1 MLKDFTVNFS
11 NFKNPFRIYIKKPL
25 IFTQQKLNC
34 QIMKRLFLP
43 LSALIALSV
52 NVSAQSARIFAV
64 TGDAKGNVTWN
75 AFREISSA
83 DGALKSTIYSPSSKQ
98 PLNYQSFSNRNVTPT
113 AEPAISAVAASAYD
127 AKTHRLYYTNMRG
140 NTLNYIDLNEN
151 GLTVVSNEDAVFNTG
166 DKFKTEANIITRMTF
181 GADGAGYALSND
193 AEHLI
198 RFTTENKSVV
208 TDLGRLIDGANNG
221 ANSIHNNITSW
232 GGDMVG
238 DAFGN
243 LYVLNMHNAVYK
255 VNTHSLVAD
264 YVGTIKGLPEGFTTN
279 GAAVDENGDLI
290 VSSAIYTSSYFK
302 VDFASLTVTAPI
314 KGEGGVYNASDLASS
329 NLLYQSK
336 VTAPELAVIKEHVSV
351 YPNPAV
357 GKVFQLKVTSPENDK
372 YSVKVTNISGKAV
385 YESTINGNS
394 SFKVNLPQSL
404 GAGLYFIKVT
414 NTAKQTIYNEKVVVE

>member
-1 MLKDFTVNFS
+1 M
-11 NFKNPFRIYIKKPL
+11 KKV
-25 IFTQQKLNC
+25 
-34 QIMKRLFLP
+34 FLP

-64 TGDAKGNVTWN
+64 TGDSKGNVTWN

-83 DGALKSTIYSPSSKQ
+83 DGSLKSTIYSPSSKQ
-98 PLNYQSFSNRNVTPT
+98 PINYQSLLNRNVTPT
-113 AEPAISAVAASAYD
+113 TEPAISAVAASAYD
-127 AKTHRLYYTNMRG
+127 AKTNRLYYTNMRG
-140 NTLNYIDLNEN
+140 NTLNYIDLNEDA
-151 GLTVVSNEDAVFNTG
+151 LTIVNNSDAIFNTG

-181 GADGAGYALSND
+181 GADGAGYALTND

-232 GGDMVG
+232 GGDMVA

-255 VNTHSLVAD
+255 VNTQTLVAD

-290 VSSAIYTSSYFK
+290 VSSAIYTTSYFK
-302 VDFASLTVTAPI
+302 VDIASLTVTTPI
-314 KGEGGVYNASDLASS
+314 KGEEGVYNASDLASS

-336 VTAPELAVIKEHVSV
+336 VTSPELAVIKEHVSV

-357 GKVFQLKVTSPENDK
+357 GKTFQVKVSSANNDK
-372 YSVKVTNISGKAV
+372 YSVKVTNLSGKV
-385 YESTINGNS
+385 IYESSIVANAS
-394 SFKVNLPQSL
+394 LKVKLPEGVS
-404 GAGLYFIKVT
+404 AGLYFIKVT
-414 NTAKQTIYNEKVVVE
+414 NTANQAIYNEKVVVE